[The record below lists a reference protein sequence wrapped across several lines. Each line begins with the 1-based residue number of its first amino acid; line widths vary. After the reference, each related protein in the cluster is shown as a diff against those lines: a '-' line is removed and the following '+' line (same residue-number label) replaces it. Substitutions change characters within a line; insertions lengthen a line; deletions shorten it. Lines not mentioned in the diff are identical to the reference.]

1 MIFRHHKTL
10 ALAASSLHRQR
21 ASASFASR
29 IAALKKLTH
38 EASAATAKNSTT
50 SQLLRAAASASASS
64 SGPKAS
70 TATSSATAAAATTTT
85 TTTASP
91 AAHTTIPEGAIGYCE
106 RVIVGY
112 SARKIYDLVA
122 DVEQYEAFLP
132 WCVASTVGHVDRN
145 SGGDPVK
152 MTAAMRV
159 GFSLFKQQYRSDV
172 TFDPPCS
179 KITARLTGETGDE
192 LLEYLEC
199 EWVFNAESA
208 TSTDVEFE
216 VVFKFR
222 NPLHQELSSL
232 VLSQVVETMVSLFVL
247 RCGDVYGPPSLPLK
261 EMQIRDPSRHN
272 ADELPPASMPSLT
285 RLMQLI

>member
-1 MIFRHHKTL
+1 MIFRHHRPL

-21 ASASFASR
+21 AWASFASR

-50 SQLLRAAASASASS
+50 SQLLRAAASASASV
-64 SGPKAS
+64 PKA
-70 TATSSATAAAATTTT
+70 SSATAAAAATASATT
-85 TTTASP
+85 SP

-122 DVEQYEAFLP
+122 DVEKYEAFLP
-132 WCVASTVGHVDRN
+132 WCVASTVGSVDRN
-145 SGGDPVK
+145 GSGDAVK

-172 TFDPPCS
+172 AFDPPCN
-179 KITARLTGETGDE
+179 KITARLTGDTGEE

-272 ADELPPASMPSLT
+272 ADELPPAPMPSLT
-285 RLMQLI
+285 RLMRLI